1 MDPYIYIHRS
11 KKMLQNVQKA
21 QKRPVFMQVFFFKKK
36 TLTYVNFFLQKQGLT
51 KDPNIKNKKDTRCE
65 LMKDVNKFMEEN
77 RFGNISC
84 PTGAGKSAIVYL
96 DIANRIMN
104 GGDEKQIFLVSTPIL
119 RLNEQFTNDMF
130 ETLYEAGLINSDN
143 AICGQLSS
151 DYKAQIGTI
160 EINGVDTEIRKC
172 DAATA
177 LTDKKAKYIFIIACH
192 KSVEQMFKKYN
203 TAKYIK
209 KTTPISMYYDESH
222 TLSIKEN

>member
-1 MDPYIYIHRS
+1 MA
-11 KKMLQNVQKA
+11 KMQWLVDII
-21 QKRPVFMQVFFFKKK
+21 K
-36 TLTYVNFFLQKQGLT
+36 THN
-51 KDPNIKNKKDTRCE
+51 DSRCD

-96 DIANRIMN
+96 DIANQIMN

-192 KSVEQMFKKYN
+192 KSVEQMFTKYN